1 MDGPAPMWTAQ
12 LFAAVF
18 AGVPAEDVD
27 EPESLLP
34 EDEDEEEVDD
44 ELVSVL
50 FAGVS
55 LLVSVDAGLDSPLT
69 TAPAR
74 LSVR

>member
-1 MDGPAPMWTAQ
+1 MWTTQ
-12 LFAAVF
+12 LFAADF
-18 AGVPAEDVD
+18 AGVPLEDVD

-34 EDEDEEEVDD
+34 ADEDEED
-44 ELVSVL
+44 ELEAPSL
-50 FAGVS
+50 LLAGVS
-55 LLVSVDAGLDSPLT
+55 LLVSVVEPAGLDSPLT

>member
-1 MDGPAPMWTAQ
+1 MWTAQ
-12 LFAAVF
+12 LVAAVL
-18 AGVPAEDVD
+18 AGVPAEDEE

-34 EDEDEEEVDD
+34 EDEFEDEEV

-50 FAGVS
+50 VAGVS
-55 LLVSVDAGLDSPLT
+55 LVVSVDAGLASPLT